1 MEDFDATRV
10 ETFDELVTKHTRR
23 ELEELA
29 QKLGVENLGTKS
41 QLAEAILEASKKQKE
56 KELPKTIPASP
67 KEAPM
72 IEKPK
77 SAAKSVVRGTKGVMA
92 KSAAI
97 DSKVAV
103 LQKAGR
109 EIREDGI
116 RRMNKGVK
124 EFHSACDGV
133 AREMQSD
140 GRKMMEDGRQR
151 FELGQSEF
159 KRSLDAQI
167 KENHDAVA
175 RMHSGARE
183 MQASQEKMSR
193 SFQKAGKDIRDS
205 GYRNLQKGLNEFQGI
220 VNSQVKEN
228 QKAVVKLNSGAR
240 ELQGRAASFN
250 SEIHRYQEQDLKNY
264 VRDFYY
270 G

>member
-29 QKLGVENLGTKS
+29 QKLGVENLGVTKS
-41 QLAEAILEASKKQKE
+41 QLADAILGASKKQ

-72 IEKPK
+72 VEKPK

-92 KSAAI
+92 KSVAI
-97 DSKVAV
+97 DSKAAE

-124 EFHSACDGV
+124 EFHSACDEV

-167 KENHDAVA
+167 KKNHGAVA
-175 RMHSGARE
+175 R
-183 MQASQEKMSR
+183 MQASQEEMSR

-205 GYRNLQKGLNEFQGI
+205 GRRNLQKGLNEFQGI
-220 VNSQVKEN
+220 VNFQVKEN

>member
-29 QKLGVENLGTKS
+29 LKLGVENLGTTKS
-41 QLAEAILEASKKQKE
+41 QLADAILEANKKQKE
-56 KELPKTIPASP
+56 MPKAIPASP

-72 IEKPK
+72 VEKPK
-77 SAAKSVVRGTKGVMA
+77 SAAKSAVRGT
-92 KSAAI
+92 
-97 DSKVAV
+97 
-103 LQKAGR
+103 
-109 EIREDGI
+109 
-116 RRMNKGVK
+116 KGVK
-124 EFHSACDGV
+124 EFHSACDWM
-133 AREMQSD
+133 AREMQTD

-151 FELGQSEF
+151 LELGQAEF
-159 KRSLDAQI
+159 RRSTDAQV

-193 SFQKAGKDIRDS
+193 AFQKAGKDIRDS
-205 GYRNLQKGLNEFQGI
+205 GYRNLQNGLKEFQGM
-220 VNSQVKEN
+220 VYSQVKEN
-228 QKAVVKLNSGAR
+228 QKAAARMNSGAR
-240 ELQGRAASFN
+240 ELQGRAASFQG
-250 SEIHRYQEQDLKNY
+250 EIHRYLEQDLKNY

>member
-29 QKLGVENLGTKS
+29 QKLGVENLGVTKS
-41 QLAEAILEASKKQKE
+41 QLADAILGASKKQKE

-72 IEKPK
+72 VEKPK

-92 KSAAI
+92 KSVAI
-97 DSKVAV
+97 DSKAAE

-124 EFHSACDGV
+124 EFHSACDEV

-167 KENHDAVA
+167 KENHGAVA
-175 RMHSGARE
+175 R

-205 GYRNLQKGLNEFQGI
+205 GHRNLQKGLNEFQGI
-220 VNSQVKEN
+220 VNFQVKEN

>member
-1 MEDFDATRV
+1 MEDFDATRT
-10 ETFDELVTKHTRR
+10 ETYDELVTKHTRR

-29 QKLGVENLGTKS
+29 LKLGVENLGTTKS
-41 QLAEAILEASKKQKE
+41 QLADAILDANKKQR
-56 KELPKTIPASP
+56 ELPKSIPVSP

-72 IEKPK
+72 VEKPK
-77 SAAKSVVRGTKGVMA
+77 SAAKSVVRGSRGVMA
-92 KSAAI
+92 KAAAI
-97 DSKVAV
+97 DSKTAEV
-103 LQKAGR
+103 QKAGR

-124 EFHSACDGV
+124 EFHSACDWM
-133 AREMQSD
+133 AREMQTD

-167 KENHDAVA
+167 KDNHDAVA
-175 RMHSGARE
+175 RLHSGARE
-183 MQASQEKMSR
+183 IQASQEKMSR
-193 SFQKAGKDIRDS
+193 AFQKAGRDIRDS
-205 GYRNLQKGLNEFQGI
+205 GCRNLQNGLKEFQGI
-220 VNSQVKEN
+220 VNTQVKEN
-228 QKAVVKLNSGAR
+228 QKAAVRMNSGAR

-250 SEIHRYQEQDLKNY
+250 SEIQRYQEQDLKNY

>member
-109 EIREDGI
+109 AA
-116 RRMNKGVK
+116 
-124 EFHSACDGV
+124 F
-133 AREMQSD
+133 
-140 GRKMMEDGRQR
+140 
-151 FELGQSEF
+151 
-159 KRSLDAQI
+159 
-167 KENHDAVA
+167 
-175 RMHSGARE
+175 
-183 MQASQEKMSR
+183 
-193 SFQKAGKDIRDS
+193 AG
-205 GYRNLQKGLNEFQGI
+205 
-220 VNSQVKEN
+220 
-228 QKAVVKLNSGAR
+228 
-240 ELQGRAASFN
+240 
-250 SEIHRYQEQDLKNY
+250 
-264 VRDFYY
+264 
-270 G
+270 

>member
-1 MEDFDATRV
+1 MEDFDATRT

-29 QKLGVENLGTKS
+29 LKLGVENLGGTKS
-41 QLAEAILEASKKQKE
+41 QLADAILEANKKQKE
-56 KELPKTIPASP
+56 LPRSIPASP

-72 IEKPK
+72 VEKPK
-77 SAAKSVVRGTKGVMA
+77 SAAKFVARGGKGVMA
-92 KSAAI
+92 KSDAI
-97 DSKVAV
+97 DSKAAEV
-103 LQKAGR
+103 QKAGR

-124 EFHSACDGV
+124 EFHSACDWM
-133 AREMQSD
+133 AREMQTD

-159 KRSLDAQI
+159 KRSLDARI

-175 RMHSGARE
+175 RMHSSARE
-183 MQASQEKMSR
+183 MHASQEKMSR
-193 SFQKAGKDIRDS
+193 AFQKAGRDIRDS
-205 GYRNLQKGLNEFQGI
+205 GCRNLQKGLNEFQGI
-220 VNSQVKEN
+220 VNSLVKEN
-228 QKAVVKLNSGAR
+228 QKAASKMHSGAR

-250 SEIHRYQEQDLKNY
+250 NEIHRYQEQDLKNY